1 MNKQTAIQA
10 KNLVKKFGESTAVN
24 NVSFTVFFGDI
35 YALIGENG
43 AGKTTIIKMMT
54 SLYKPDAGSISLF
67 NHNVEEDP
75 EHAKKTFGYVSDNP
89 TVYGHLTGREFFYFA
104 GRLREMNEE
113 LIKKRIE
120 ELLPLFLLNDIIDS
134 PMSDYSRGNRQK
146 IAFISSL
153 LANPQIIIIDEPIVG
168 LDPDSIEIFGKTLQK
183 FVKEGGT
190 VFFST
195 HILSFAEKYATKAGV
210 IHKGILKK
218 EIEINKT
225 TNLNEL
231 YHSSV

>member
-1 MNKQTAIQA
+1 MNKQTAILA
-10 KNLVKKFGESTAVN
+10 KNLVKKFGESTAVS
-24 NVSFTVFFGDI
+24 NVSFTVLTGDI
-35 YALIGENG
+35 FALIGENG

-54 SLYKPDAGSISLF
+54 SLYTPDSGSISLF
-67 NHNVEEDP
+67 SHDIEKDP
-75 EHAKKTFGYVSDNP
+75 EQAKKTFGYVSDNP

-104 GRLREMNEE
+104 GRLRGMSEE
-113 LIKKRIE
+113 LIKKRVE
-120 ELLPLFLLNDIIDS
+120 ELLHLFLLEHIDS

-153 LANPQIIIIDEPIVG
+153 LDNPQIIIIDEPIVG

-195 HILSFAEKYATKAGV
+195 HILSFAEKYATKVGV
-210 IHKGILKK
+210 IHKGVLKK

-231 YHSSV
+231 YHNSV